1 MIGLLLAALTL
12 AAPQQGAGKHP
23 PLDGIRTVDAN
34 TPVDV
39 QIALAES
46 AGPPVA
52 ATAAIYVLG
61 TKGYTKARDGDPA
74 QGRPGFT
81 CLISRE
87 RPDTLE
93 PECFDGE
100 GTATVVPVR
109 MFIEEQRAAG
119 TSEERIEALV
129 EEGYKQGRFKAPR
142 KPGLVYMLS
151 DHNYVFDPSRKAV
164 IHFPGHLMFYAPY
177 ATQNDVGTGPGAPY
191 LVAPGTPHALM
202 VVVPAGSASHGT
214 DKIEPEVV
222 VPKR

>member
-1 MIGLLLAALTL
+1 VDEVRMSGFPIAAIVLLAAQ
-12 AAPQQGAGKHP
+12 AAPT
-23 PLDGIRTVDAN
+23 LDGIKTVDAT
-34 TPVDV
+34 TPVAI

-52 ATAAIYVLG
+52 KEAAIYVLG
-61 TKGYTKARDGDPA
+61 PRGYTPARN
-74 QGRPGFT
+74 GRNGFT

-93 PECFDGE
+93 PECFDAE

-119 TSEERIEALV
+119 TAEARIASVV
-129 EEGYKQGRFKAPR
+129 EEGYKTGRFKAPA

-151 DHNYVFDPSRKAV
+151 AHNYVFDPERKAV

-177 ATQNDVGTGPGAPY
+177 ATQKDVGAGPGAPY
-191 LVAPGTPHALM
+191 IVAPGTPHALM
-202 VVVPAGSASHGT
+202 IVVPASAAHA
-214 DKIEPEVV
+214 K
-222 VPKR
+222 

>member
-1 MIGLLLAALTL
+1 MTGLVLAAATLLAAQT
-12 AAPQQGAGKHP
+12 APVPA
-23 PLDGIRTVDAN
+23 LDGIKTVDAR
-34 TPVDV
+34 TPVPI

-52 ATAAIYVLG
+52 KEAAIYVLG
-61 TKGYTKARDGDPA
+61 PKGYTRARE
-74 QGRPGFT
+74 GRNGFT

-109 MFIEEQRAAG
+109 FFIEEQRAIG
-119 TSEERIEALV
+119 TTEPRIAALV
-129 EEGYKQGRFKAPR
+129 EDGYKAGRFKAPG

-151 DHNYVFDPSRKAV
+151 DHNYVFDPQRKQV

-177 ATQNDVGTGPGAPY
+177 ATQKDVGEGPGAPY
-191 LVAPGTPHALM
+191 IVAPGTPHALM
-202 VVVPAGSASHGT
+202 IVVPASAAH
-214 DKIEPEVV
+214 K
-222 VPKR
+222 

>member
-1 MIGLLLAALTL
+1 MTGLLLAAATL
-12 AAPQQGAGKHP
+12 LAGQTAPAP
-23 PLDGIRTVDAN
+23 SLEGIKTVDAR
-34 TPVDV
+34 TPVPI

-52 ATAAIYVLG
+52 KDAAIYVLG
-61 TKGYTKARDGDPA
+61 PKGYTRVRE
-74 QGRPGFT
+74 GRNGFT

-109 MFIEEQRAAG
+109 MFIEEQRALETPDA
-119 TSEERIEALV
+119 TITALV
-129 EEGYKQGRFKAPR
+129 EEGYKKGRFKAPG

-151 DHNYVFDPSRKAV
+151 DHNYVFDPERKQV

-177 ATQNDVGTGPGAPY
+177 ATQKDVGTGPGAPY
-191 LVAPGTPHALM
+191 IVAPGTPHALM
-202 VVVPAGSASHGT
+202 IVVPASAAH
-214 DKIEPEVV
+214 K
-222 VPKR
+222 